1 MGLKLHS
8 EITLYENNLDT
19 KKFEKL
25 LDNKSQCYKC
35 YWLEAIMRL
44 FPENEEI
51 TFEQIIDEMI
61 WEAWETVSYYH
72 LHLGPTINGN
82 AENFLEHAINTLNA
96 KAKGEIDENPSHDQI
111 ISLCKKYNEY
121 LLEDKKHLTDYV
133 PYRLIRPFIDKEA
146 KTYLDKKQYSR
157 LISYLN
163 LFTAS
168 NNEFFYNII
177 DGDGLTKKIV
187 LNKSWRQAMLDNYSI
202 IMGWIQ
208 YNKAQFIQD
217 RNPGVPG
224 IICKIG
230 PESSD
235 VRKLEKARDLW
246 KTTVEITG
254 KPVIDVYSGELLD
267 LNKFD
272 LDHFVPRSYT
282 ANDEL
287 WNLTPI
293 DKNLNCSKNNRLPK
307 WNEFFVPFAK
317 NQYFLYDLI
326 FPASQNLKSVI
337 LIDKFEKCRRNNVNA
352 IWASDN
358 LYIPGNTQD
367 QFVNML
373 EHNLRPVFE
382 AAMLQGYD
390 TWEHVFGSV

>member
-61 WEAWETVSYYH
+61 WEAWKTVSYYH

-146 KTYLDKKQYSR
+146 KIYLDKKQYSR

-187 LNKSWRQAMLDNYSI
+187 LNKSWRQAMLDNYSV

-230 PESSD
+230 TESSD

-293 DKNLNCSKNNRLPK
+293 DKNLNSSKNNRLPK
-307 WNEFFVPFAK
+307 WSEFFVPFAK

-358 LYIPGNTQD
+358 LYIQGNTQD
-367 QFVNML
+367 QFFNML
-373 EHNLRPVFE
+373 EHNLRPVFD
-382 AAMLQGYD
+382 AAILQGYD
-390 TWEHVFGSV
+390 TWEHGLGSM